1 MTLTRADLESDRL
14 RKLFVKVNPHVR
26 VLSDAELETSL
37 QSLLATHPNSEDV
50 WLFGYGSLI
59 WNPII
64 HFRERHVARLHGYHR
79 RFCLWSHI
87 GRGSLARPGL
97 VLGLDV
103 GGCCRGVAFRID
115 ASHVAEE
122 LRLLWRREM
131 VLGSYCPRW
140 ITANLTERQVRALA
154 FIVNRTHPAYAGR
167 LPTEVVLKTLV
178 SASGYLGTPAEYLIR
193 TNHALLEHGV
203 RDEYL
208 LDLRRR
214 MLALHPEFARAARLE

>member
-14 RKLFVKVNPHVR
+14 RKLFTKANPHAR
-26 VLSDAELETSL
+26 VLSDEELEASL
-37 QSLLATHPNSEDV
+37 QELLATHPDAEDV

-59 WNPII
+59 WNPIV
-64 HFRERHVARLHGYHR
+64 HFRERHVARLHGFHR

-87 GRGSLARPGL
+87 GRGSLTHPGL

-115 ASHVAEE
+115 AAHAVQE

-140 ITANLTERQVRALA
+140 IKVTLGERPVRALA

-167 LPTEVVLKTLV
+167 LPTEAVLKTML
-178 SASGYLGTPAEYLIR
+178 SASGYLGTPAEYLFETI
-193 TNHALLEHGV
+193 HALLAHGV
-203 RDEYL
+203 RDQYL
-208 LDLRRR
+208 LELKRRV
-214 MLALHPEFARAARLE
+214 LALRPEFAHPR